1 MIEATGLTREQLD
14 RAVAWNNEQ
23 VRHHRRN
30 N

>member
-1 MIEATGLTREQLD
+1 MIEATGLTRKQLD
-14 RAVAWNNEQ
+14 RAIAWNNER